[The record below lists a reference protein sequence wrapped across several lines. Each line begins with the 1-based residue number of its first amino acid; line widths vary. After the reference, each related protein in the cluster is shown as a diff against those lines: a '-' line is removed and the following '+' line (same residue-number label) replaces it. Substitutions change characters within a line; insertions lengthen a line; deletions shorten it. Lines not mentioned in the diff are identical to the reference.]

1 MTTRRKV
8 RRKKV
13 RRKKVR
19 RKGWKTMRQLSI
31 RCRHSRVK
39 TLVAGL
45 RLPD

>member
-19 RKGWKTMRQLSI
+19 RKGWKTMRATE
-31 RCRHSRVK
+31 HS
-39 TLVAGL
+39 
-45 RLPD
+45 LPSL